1 MAEEETRTTATGD
14 RPTGVDHPRD
24 VSDPIVVGLDGSPA
38 DEAVTDWAVA
48 EAERTGR
55 SVRLVHAV
63 EPGYQLTP
71 YDAVLGEMPSLSER
85 LRAAGR
91 AVVAAAADRIAH
103 SHPDLVVDQRVEWGS
118 PAAALV
124 GLSQHAAWLVIGV
137 PQRHGL
143 ERVLL
148 GSVALAAMSH
158 AHCPVAVVP
167 LGRPVRSPRRVVVG
181 VDGSTGSARA
191 ARLALSTADAAGGA
205 VTCVVAWSVEVL
217 DGVVVTEPGSEHWA
231 EVEARYARLVH
242 DTVDPIAANHPDVP
256 VDVVVRHGSAS
267 RTVVEVAAEHE
278 ADLVVVGSRGRGG
291 FAGLL
296 LGSVSRGVVE
306 RAGTV
311 VAVAH

>member
-1 MAEEETRTTATGD
+1 MAEDVARTTATGD
-14 RPTGVDHPRD
+14 RPTGVEQRRHLSG
-24 VSDPIVVGLDGSPA
+24 VVVVGLDGSAA

-48 EAERTGR
+48 EAERAGR
-55 SVRLVHAV
+55 PVRLMHAV

-71 YDAVLGEMPSLSER
+71 WDAVLGEMPSLSER
-85 LRAAGR
+85 LRAGGR
-91 AVVAAAADRIAH
+91 AVVAAAAERVAG
-103 SHPDLVVDQRVEWGS
+103 SHPSLTVDQCVEWGS

-124 GLSQHAAWLVIGV
+124 GLSQHASWLVLGA

-148 GSVALAAMSH
+148 GSVALAATSH

-167 LGRPVRSPRRVVVG
+167 AGRPVRVPRRVVVG

-191 ARLALSTADAAGGA
+191 ARLALATAARTGGT
-205 VTCVVAWSVEVL
+205 VTCVVAWSVEVI

-231 EVEARYARLVH
+231 EVEARYARLVR
-242 DTVDPIAANHPDVP
+242 DVIDPIAADHPDVP

-267 RTVVEVAAEHE
+267 RTVVEVAAERD